1 MKLMIECVLKNRQK
15 ATSRALG
22 EIPPHNTMRKSV
34 RRRFSLGGSVLN
46 RDGSQK
52 SDNPEQHSRLN
63 SQNVRPEPLSNEV
76 SDGIF
81 CLLFNKIDD

>member
-1 MKLMIECVLKNRQK
+1 L
-15 ATSRALG
+15 
-22 EIPPHNTMRKSV
+22 
-34 RRRFSLGGSVLN
+34 VLN

-81 CLLFNKIDD
+81 CLSAV